1 MVAHA
6 APKCLLVCETKNR
19 THLKI
24 GSCCPRLVLIFHS
37 AAAAARRVALS
48 WNCKMKMES
57 RDGFGNSPL
66 PNLLHIFRI
75 GSKLIFRFLI
85 CVQIWFLSSSETSIP
100 QYVIPYWF
108 PLKKFPRGNSS
119 SVLNPRP
126 RNPTKQITGLTKR
139 LIRIANH
146 HLIRSMEAS
155 PWITMSSKIHTSV
168 RKVGIHA
175 TFYIRKCFC
184 VCVCVFVRLHITQS
198 SALKLSTNTVHCA
211 LVSLFSKQC

>member
-37 AAAAARRVALS
+37 AAAARRVALS

-75 GSKLIFRFLI
+75 GSKLFFRFLI
-85 CVQIWFLSSSETSIP
+85 CVQIWFLSRPPPLFFRNLDPAICHSILVP
-100 QYVIPYWF
+100 PKKIPPREFQLRFKSPTKEPDQTNYR
-108 PLKKFPRGNSS
+108 PYKKADKDRKSS
-119 SVLNPRP
+119 S
-126 RNPTKQITGLTKR
+126 
-139 LIRIANH
+139 
-146 HLIRSMEAS
+146 
-155 PWITMSSKIHTSV
+155 
-168 RKVGIHA
+168 
-175 TFYIRKCFC
+175 Y
-184 VCVCVFVRLHITQS
+184 
-198 SALKLSTNTVHCA
+198 
-211 LVSLFSKQC
+211 